1 MKIRIRDFESKNI
14 RTWNFHLEN
23 FYTIDYY
30 FIIKFF
36 HELHG
41 SRRILFML
49 NFNLT
54 YKYRRYE
61 ENEKTVE
68 LILFVVTKF
77 VEREREREKEEWN
90 RNGIRKRKLIC
101 SSVESPLQSF
111 IIKNRISCSIQC
123 KWTADSLRTAII
135 SSKVHEFILHSTA
148 RWMRWTHRGKINIQ
162 ICITATESRRTL
174 AHQLFLLFLL
184 VADAFRFPSNIH
196 PSVDRVSGWGGE
208 KLIREGSKKIRLY
221 RFETNLFF

>member
-1 MKIRIRDFESKNI
+1 MKVKIFELGKFVRS
-14 RTWNFHLEN
+14 FHEN

-77 VEREREREKEEWN
+77 VERERER
-90 RNGIRKRKLIC
+90 RNGI
-101 SSVESPLQSF
+101 E
-111 IIKNRISCSIQC
+111 
-123 KWTADSLRTAII
+123 T
-135 SSKVHEFILHSTA
+135 EF
-148 RWMRWTHRGKINIQ
+148 GN
-162 ICITATESRRTL
+162 
-174 AHQLFLLFLL
+174 
-184 VADAFRFPSNIH
+184 
-196 PSVDRVSGWGGE
+196 
-208 KLIREGSKKIRLY
+208 GS
-221 RFETNLFF
+221 